1 MAHNAKNTVSMN
13 VNGTIIEF
21 PESKSTENFQPN
33 DNEKVKVE
41 EYATMLQDFASG
53 KTTFV
58 AEQTETAVSTEE
70 NCRYIAANLQVLGF
84 SAKLI
89 KLKMNKELNDG
100 KKGKTFFVMPN
111 RLKQRLGIPVAQHSK
126 TTKEEKAEK
135 DEQEKKEYVKN
146 FFLNAT
152 DEEIETQL
160 AARKKHQETKRDEEI
175 ETLEVE
181 IKKQQ
186 ERLETLRKL
195 KK

>member
-21 PESKSTENFQPN
+21 PESKNTENFQPN
-33 DNEKVKVE
+33 DNEKVQVE
-41 EYATMLQDFASG
+41 KFTAMLQKFASG
-53 KTTFV
+53 ELDFI
-58 AEQTETAVSTEE
+58 AEQTENAVSTEE
-70 NCRYIAANLQVLGF
+70 NCRYIAANLQVVGF

-89 KLKMNKELNDG
+89 KLKMSKELNDG

-160 AARKKHQETKRDEEI
+160 AARKKHQETRRDEEI
-175 ETLEVE
+175 ETLEAE

>member
-21 PESKSTENFQPN
+21 PESKNIENFQPN

-53 KTTFV
+53 KTTFF
-58 AEQTETAVSTEE
+58 AEQTETAVSSEE
-70 NCRYIAANLQVLGF
+70 NCRYIAANLQVIGF

-160 AARKKHQETKRDEEI
+160 AARKKHQETRRDEEI
-175 ETLEVE
+175 ETLEAE